1 MWHRVLALGAGVL
14 AAMLT
19 GCESG
24 HVDDPPYQSPT
35 PSVVNSPTPSPTAE
49 ASTFARIQRQVFDV
63 SCSSDSCHSH
73 VGRAGDLV
81 LEEAESWDDLVEA
94 EPANAVA
101 RSLGQMRV
109 MPHRPDKSLLLAK
122 LYGNL
127 QAGQGLRMPY
137 GAAPLATHTVDVI
150 AAWIAAG
157 APPQGRVVGD
167 DGSDLGTGG
176 DNDGRISLPAPARG
190 VQLTATSPPVAVGA
204 EETGCHF
211 LKLPS
216 AADLDVN
223 RIQVAV
229 SGGSH
234 HIHLYRPYDSSLD
247 IPDHYEVCNQAVDF
261 DQWELVVAVQL
272 RENDWELPPGV
283 AFHFRAGEQL
293 LMQTHFV
300 NVGSLET
307 RGEGQ
312 VFMNLHTAEAGTVTA
327 HAGAMFGQDRD
338 VVVPPYSETTLAAEC
353 VFPKPL
359 TLIAQT
365 GHYHFRGRRF
375 RTYEWTAGS
384 RGDLIYEHIGY
395 DDPAFTIYPAGSEP
409 QFASGAGLQWECL
422 WENHSPTTYTFGP
435 FTDTNEHCN
444 WFGFYYPTESL
455 HESITCVK
463 DAGVATTVVRQGY

>member
-1 MWHRVLALGAGVL
+1 MAAVAGLVS
-14 AAMLT
+14 

-24 HVDDPPYQSPT
+24 HVSDPAVASPT
-35 PSVVNSPTPSPTAE
+35 PVTASSPTPSPSPL

-63 SCSSDSCHSH
+63 SCSSDSCHSSI
-73 VGRAGDLV
+73 GRAGDLV
-81 LEEAESWDDLVEA
+81 LEESESWEDLVAA
-94 EPANAVA
+94 EPANPVA
-101 RSLGQMRV
+101 RALGQMRV
-109 MPHRPDKSLLLAK
+109 MPSHPDKSLLLAK

-127 QAGQGLRMPY
+127 RAGQGLRMPY
-137 GAAPLATHTVDVI
+137 GAAPLPAHTIEVVE
-150 AAWIAAG
+150 AWIAAG
-157 APPQGRVVGD
+157 APATGRVDGD
-167 DGSDLGTGG
+167 DGSTLGPGG
-176 DNDGRISLPAPARG
+176 DNDGRVSLPPPARG
-190 VQLTATSPPVAVGA
+190 VQLTATSPPVTIGT

-211 LKLPS
+211 LKLP
-216 AADLDVN
+216 ADADLDVN

-247 IPDHYEVCNQAVDF
+247 IADHYEICNMAVDF

-272 RENDWELPPGV
+272 RETDWELPPGV

-293 LMQTHFV
+293 LLQTHFV

-312 VFMNLHTAEAGTVTA
+312 VFMNLHTAEPGSVTA

-338 VVVPPYSETTLAAEC
+338 VLVPANSETTLAAEC
-353 VFPKPL
+353 VFPKPI

-375 RTYEWTAGS
+375 RTYTWEAGQ
-384 RGDLIYEHIGY
+384 RGDLIYEHVGY
-395 DDPAFTIYPAGSEP
+395 DDPAFTIYPSGQEP
-409 QFASGAGLQWECL
+409 QFAPGSGLQWECL
-422 WENHSPTTYTFGP
+422 WENNGPTTYTFGP

-463 DAGVATTVVRQGY
+463 EDGVGTTLVRQGY

>member
-1 MWHRVLALGAGVL
+1 MARHVQLCGVIVLITLLSGCDHGDTGGSTGPIS
-14 AAMLT
+14 AA
-19 GCESG
+19 
-24 HVDDPPYQSPT
+24 
-35 PSVVNSPTPSPTAE
+35 
-49 ASTFARIQRQVFDV
+49 TFQRIQTQVFDV
-63 SCSSDSCHSH
+63 SCSSDSCHSS

-81 LEEAESWDDLVEA
+81 LESGASWDGLIDMP
-94 EPANAVA
+94 PANPVA
-101 RSLGQMRV
+101 AEQGLMRV
-109 MPHRPDKSLLLAK
+109 MPHQPDLSLLYLK
-122 LYGNL
+122 LHGNL
-127 QAGQGLRMPY
+127 QAGQGVRMPY
-137 GAAPLATHTVDVI
+137 GAAPLPAHTLEVI
-150 AAWIAAG
+150 EAWILAG
-157 APPQGRVVGD
+157 APSTGQVPGD
-167 DGSDLGTGG
+167 DGADLSPGGSDGG
-176 DNDGRISLPAPARG
+176 PLTLPPPARG
-190 VQLTATSPPVAVGA
+190 VQLSATSPPVPQGT

-216 AADLDVN
+216 DVDLNVN

-234 HIHLYRPYDSSLD
+234 HIHLYRPYNRSLD
-247 IPDHYEVCNQAVDF
+247 VEDHFEVCNAAVDF

-272 RENDWELPPGV
+272 RNTDWELPPGV

-312 VFMNLHTAEAGTVTA
+312 VRMNLHDAEPDSITA

-338 VVVPPYSETTLAAEC
+338 VVVPANSETVLAAEC

-375 RTYEWTAGS
+375 RTYDWINGE
-384 RGDLIYEHIGY
+384 RGGLTYEHFGY
-395 DDPAFTIYPAGSEP
+395 DDPGFVTYAVGGEPMYGAGE
-409 QFASGAGLQWECL
+409 GLQWECL
-422 WENHSPTTYTFGP
+422 WENSTPQTYTFGP

-444 WFGFYYPTESL
+444 WFGFYYPTDSL
-455 HESITCVK
+455 DESITCVK
-463 DAGVATTVVRQGY
+463 KDGVATTTVRSGG